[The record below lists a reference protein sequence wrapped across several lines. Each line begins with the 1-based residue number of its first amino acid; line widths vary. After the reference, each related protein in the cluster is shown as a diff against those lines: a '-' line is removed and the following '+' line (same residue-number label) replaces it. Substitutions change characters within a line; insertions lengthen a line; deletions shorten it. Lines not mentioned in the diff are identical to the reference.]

1 MFLSVGKAVV
11 MLALN
16 MSQKNDTLWNLGDV
30 RMNWNN
36 YECDGQLTITDLLK
50 SKIELRKVMDFTEF
64 LNSQGKSQ
72 YQQIGSIVRKTYEE
86 NKLEPTERMLDRI
99 TNDVS
104 VYVLGQAIKYAD
116 YLRSESK
123 LD

>member
-1 MFLSVGKAVV
+1 
-11 MLALN
+11 
-16 MSQKNDTLWNLGDV
+16 
-30 RMNWNN
+30 
-36 YECDGQLTITDLLK
+36 
-50 SKIELRKVMDFTEF
+50 MDFTEF

-72 YQQIGSIVRKTYEE
+72 YKQIGSIVRKTYAE
-86 NKLEPTERMLDRI
+86 NQSEPTERMLDRI

-104 VYVLGQAIKYAD
+104 VYVLEQAIKYAN

>member
-1 MFLSVGKAVV
+1 
-11 MLALN
+11 
-16 MSQKNDTLWNLGDV
+16 
-30 RMNWNN
+30 MNWNN

-86 NKLEPTERMLDRI
+86 NKSEPTERMLDRI

-104 VYVLGQAIKYAD
+104 GQAIKYAD

-123 LD
+123 LDYHLPH